1 MSKNMKFPK
10 ESGISVARVF
20 GESKKEEKTPVVSIK
35 DIDKQDT
42 TDDKE
47 RESAPVEAAIEKD
60 IQPENTKSGK
70 LIEECGLLN
79 LRKNTS
85 TDSDVLALIRPG
97 DDISIYPDPID
108 ITPGWALV
116 SVNGKRGYVIRKF
129 IKEA

>member
-1 MSKNMKFPK
+1 MNKNTKFPK

-20 GESKKEEKTPVVSIK
+20 GDPKKEEKTPVVSIK
-35 DIDKQDT
+35 DIYKQDT

-47 RESAPVEAAIEKD
+47 RESAPVEAAVEKD

-97 DDISIYPDPID
+97 DEISIYPDPID